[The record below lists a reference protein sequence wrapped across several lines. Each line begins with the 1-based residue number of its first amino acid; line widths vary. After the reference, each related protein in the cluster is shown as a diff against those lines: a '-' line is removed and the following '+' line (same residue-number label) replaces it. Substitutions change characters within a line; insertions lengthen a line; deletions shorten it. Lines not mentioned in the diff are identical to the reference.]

1 MGAVD
6 AILAVVRSA
15 AALPVNNL
23 DGVVPAMPPFLVT
36 DATVRA
42 LNSSA
47 DKVAK
52 SGGTPLAVA
61 KDGQL
66 LGIIHLKDIIKGG
79 IKERFGAL
87 RDHPCGVRR
96 LLSAAAEPQYH
107 ASYDAAERYSIS
119 HHFQRADHRR
129 ADPLV
134 AARARRRS
142 KHSAA

>member
-1 MGAVD
+1 MGELHAKFVPFSAYTRLSGIDTDTLVIRKGAVD
-6 AILAVVRSA
+6 AILAFVRSA

-87 RDHPCGVRR
+87 WGYGP
-96 LLSAAAEPQYH
+96 
-107 ASYDAAERYSIS
+107 
-119 HHFQRADHRR
+119 
-129 ADPLV
+129 
-134 AARARRRS
+134 
-142 KHSAA
+142 